1 MPAAPALPQNRQTE
15 QQKKSTHRAAP
26 PPRPGGAYGAA
37 LWRLPPGD
45 GPAQRAAELKG
56 HAGAVRATA
65 WHAAAPDALA
75 SLDEGH
81 LRTWRL
87 GDGGAQVR
95 RRRGS
100 PGPVTPTTRLR
111 SSLRSCAAARRA
123 GRALIEVPARAL

>member
-1 MPAAPALPQNRQTE
+1 MYNEAAPGRLVLFL
-15 QQKKSTHRAAP
+15 AAAR
-26 PPRPGGAYGAA
+26 RPEACT
-37 LWRLPPGD
+37 
-45 GPAQRAAELKG
+45 
-56 HAGAVRATA
+56 AG
-65 WHAAAPDALA
+65 AAPDALA